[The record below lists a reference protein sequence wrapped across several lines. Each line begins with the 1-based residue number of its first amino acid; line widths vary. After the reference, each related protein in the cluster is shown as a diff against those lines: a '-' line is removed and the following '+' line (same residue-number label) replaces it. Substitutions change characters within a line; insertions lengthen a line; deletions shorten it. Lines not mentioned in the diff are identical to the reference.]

1 MTHRRLSLF
10 VILIAATLPP
20 VAIAQNGAPHPH
32 RSRTREAYKF
42 DNSYLS
48 MTILPGW
55 RVADSGDQRLSLIR
69 GNYLLYV
76 NPIFTHASSIAGSR
90 FVEIASGLPSVEAV
104 MRNVDEPAGGFECS
118 QSDRTQVNKSISLV
132 NLFTDA
138 SKSGNGCIFPAAAGT
153 LWFGSFCSG
162 TSGESDYS
170 ITLAFNSDDVNQLPA
185 RGSPELRQ
193 IFRDAVTMLKT
204 LNLKPPVEISRIS
217 PKSAPPGATVTVY
230 GRNFRIPNFTAEV
243 IFKEYPNTTM
253 SAPDIARDGTS
264 MTFEVPPSLDTISC
278 QAGYIEIGEDC
289 VPVPPDHI
297 DINDC
302 PPNYGN
308 TNFCGI
314 PMPPGDYQ
322 ISVTLESSGVSSKAV
337 PFTVAPPL
345 PRPVSILLMYPTQFV
360 SAGDTVTVRGS
371 GFTSTANT
379 VKIGSASVE
388 NISSADGK
396 TITFQAPA
404 LSEQDSR
411 LGIRRFTAHIVNA
424 HGESNSIFFSYR

>member
-1 MTHRRLSLF
+1 
-10 VILIAATLPP
+10 
-20 VAIAQNGAPHPH
+20 
-32 RSRTREAYKF
+32 
-42 DNSYLS
+42 
-48 MTILPGW
+48 
-55 RVADSGDQRLSLIR
+55 
-69 GNYLLYV
+69 
-76 NPIFTHASSIAGSR
+76 
-90 FVEIASGLPSVEAV
+90 
-104 MRNVDEPAGGFECS
+104 
-118 QSDRTQVNKSISLV
+118 
-132 NLFTDA
+132 
-138 SKSGNGCIFPAAAGT
+138 
-153 LWFGSFCSG
+153 
-162 TSGESDYS
+162 
-170 ITLAFNSDDVNQLPA
+170 
-185 RGSPELRQ
+185 
-193 IFRDAVTMLKT
+193 
-204 LNLKPPVEISRIS
+204 
-217 PKSAPPGATVTVY
+217 
-230 GRNFRIPNFTAEV
+230 
-243 IFKEYPNTTM
+243 
-253 SAPDIARDGTS
+253 